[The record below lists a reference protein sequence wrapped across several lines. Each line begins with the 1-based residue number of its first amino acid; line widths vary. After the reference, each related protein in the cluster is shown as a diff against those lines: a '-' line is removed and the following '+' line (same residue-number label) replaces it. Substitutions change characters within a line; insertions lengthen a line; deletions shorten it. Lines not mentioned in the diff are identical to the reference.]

1 MLQSLREF
9 YNTGITI
16 PASFRIKCLEK
27 FKDEIIKREGD
38 ILNALHSD
46 LGKPAAEAYASE
58 LGYVLSEIR
67 HALKNIHSWI
77 KKRKVKT
84 PLIFWPA
91 KSFIKPFPKG
101 VVLILGPWNYP
112 FQLIMVPLVGA
123 LAAGNC
129 AVLKPSQH
137 TPETSKIIE
146 SIVKNIFDPSH
157 CTVVP
162 GSDKG
167 ARELIDMKWDH
178 IFFTGSTEV
187 GRKVMIRAAE
197 NLTPI
202 TLELGG
208 KNPCIVFDDADLKVS
223 AERIAWGKFLNAGQ
237 TCIAPDTVYC
247 HENIYNEFIDT
258 LKQVI
263 FRFYGT
269 EPEKSPDYGRIIN
282 RNHVRRLASY
292 LDCECRIIQG
302 GRYNEKSLYF
312 EPTVIEDIPENADIM
327 KEEIFGPVLPVIK
340 FKNVDALIT
349 RLANGTDLLALY
361 MFTKNKAFQ
370 KKIMQAIPSGSVGI
384 NETVKQGATHYLPF
398 GGVGESGMGVY
409 HGKATFD
416 CFSQY
421 RSIMSSGYRG
431 SRFHYPPYGDSIKW
445 LKKIYRIFN

>member
-1 MLQSLREF
+1 MLQPLREF
-9 YNTGITI
+9 YNTGTTI
-16 PASFRIKCLEK
+16 PETFRIECLEK
-27 FKDEIIKREGD
+27 LKDEILKREGD

-46 LGKPAAEAYASE
+46 LGKPATEAYATE

-91 KSFIKPFPKG
+91 KSFIKPVPKG

-129 AVLKPSQH
+129 TVLKPSQH
-137 TPETSKIIE
+137 TPQTAKIID
-146 SIVKNIFDPSH
+146 SIIKNIFDPSH

-162 GSDKG
+162 GSEKA
-167 ARELIDMKWDH
+167 ARELIDLKWDH
-178 IFFTGSTEV
+178 IFFTGSSEV
-187 GRKVMIRAAE
+187 GRKVMGRAAE
-197 NLTPI
+197 NLTPV

-208 KNPCIVFDDADLKVS
+208 KNPCIVFDDADIKVS

-247 HENIYNEFIDT
+247 HETIYKKFIET
-258 LKQVI
+258 LKEVI
-263 FRFYGT
+263 IRFYGSD
-269 EPEKSPDYGRIIN
+269 PEESPDYGRIIN
-282 RNHVRRLASY
+282 RNHVKRLASY
-292 LDCECRIIQG
+292 LDKNCKIVMG
-302 GRYNEKSLYF
+302 GRYNKNSLYF
-312 EPTVIEDIPENADIM
+312 EPTVVEDIPENEDII
-327 KEEIFGPVLPVIK
+327 KEEIFGPVLPVMK
-340 FKNVDALIT
+340 FKDTDALIS
-349 RLANGTDLLALY
+349 RLQDGSYPLALY
-361 MFTKNKAFQ
+361 IFTKNKPRQ
-370 KKIMQAIPSGSVGI
+370 DKIMMAIPSGSVGI

-421 RSIMSSGYRG
+421 RSIMGSGYRG
-431 SRFHYPPYGDSIKW
+431 TRFHYPPYGTSIKW